1 MIGVVQAPHHTTVV
15 VEQRWG
21 GVQDALFSR
30 SSQIVFLLSGS
41 ICFSGKFGQVQ
52 LILQQVQNSLLFT
65 FFGETVFQKPFERL
79 HQSRESITAGLYIE
93 AEPRGNPKEKK
104 KVKLPRSKS
113 KK

>member
-1 MIGVVQAPHHTTVV
+1 LD
-15 VEQRWG
+15 RFN
-21 GVQDALFSR
+21 LFSNKSKTR
-30 SSQIVFLLSGS
+30 FFLL
-41 ICFSGKFGQVQ
+41 
-52 LILQQVQNSLLFT
+52 

-104 KVKLPRSKS
+104 KVKLPRSKI